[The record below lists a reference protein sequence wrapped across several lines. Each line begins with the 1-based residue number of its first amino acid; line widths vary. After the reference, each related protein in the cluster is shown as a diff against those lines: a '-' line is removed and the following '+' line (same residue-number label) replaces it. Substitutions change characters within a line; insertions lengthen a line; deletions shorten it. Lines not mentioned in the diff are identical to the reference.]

1 MTRSMHK
8 ERRQA
13 QWRERLERQ
22 AQSGQSVAAFCRSEG
37 IAAPTFYGWYKRL
50 AKNVDTP
57 TASAATTAIGAHES
71 APFIDLGTLGAA
83 APAAGFDIR
92 LALPGGIVLTL
103 TAR

>member
-1 MTRSMHK
+1 MHK

-13 QWRERLERQ
+13 QWREHLERQ

-37 IAAPTFYGWYKRL
+37 IAVPTFKRL
-50 AKNVDTP
+50 AKNVGTS
-57 TASAATTAIGAHES
+57 TASAATTAIGAHER
-71 APFIDLGTLGAA
+71 APFIAPGTLGAA

-92 LALPGGIVLTL
+92 LALPGGLVLTL

>member
-71 APFIDLGTLGAA
+71 APFIDLGAA